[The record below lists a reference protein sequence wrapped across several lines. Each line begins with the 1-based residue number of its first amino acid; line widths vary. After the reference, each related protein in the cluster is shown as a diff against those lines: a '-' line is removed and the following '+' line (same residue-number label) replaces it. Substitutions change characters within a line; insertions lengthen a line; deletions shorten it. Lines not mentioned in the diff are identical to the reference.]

1 MENNHRR
8 VSRAAAISVWVAL
21 VVMALKVY
29 AAINTN
35 SAAAASDAI
44 ESVVHIC
51 ALAFMVYAIRLAHT
65 PADAGHP
72 FGHGKVEFFSVAVE
86 SGFVLLAGLLVVI
99 WSGNALI
106 SEHNIQDLELGLGL
120 MLTVSLINTVLGW
133 WLIRSGKKMESAI
146 IEADGYHIFGDA
158 LTSWAVL
165 VGLGLVYVTGWQ
177 WVDAILAGLVGLHL
191 IRTGIR
197 LLRKALA
204 HLMDAA
210 DPAILRR
217 VIGAINEIRQD
228 NWYDIHALRVHS
240 VGSQLHVDFHLV
252 VPAEWTIEDAHHI
265 SHDVEDHI
273 LKSLNIEGSVI
284 VHMDPKKETD
294 HYRELF
300 TVEDATRTDQF
311 AEKRGGT
318 VTM

>member
-133 WLIRSGKKMESAI
+133 WLIRSGK
-146 IEADGYHIFGDA
+146 
-158 LTSWAVL
+158 
-165 VGLGLVYVTGWQ
+165 
-177 WVDAILAGLVGLHL
+177 
-191 IRTGIR
+191 
-197 LLRKALA
+197 
-204 HLMDAA
+204 
-210 DPAILRR
+210 
-217 VIGAINEIRQD
+217 
-228 NWYDIHALRVHS
+228 
-240 VGSQLHVDFHLV
+240 
-252 VPAEWTIEDAHHI
+252 
-265 SHDVEDHI
+265 
-273 LKSLNIEGSVI
+273 
-284 VHMDPKKETD
+284 
-294 HYRELF
+294 
-300 TVEDATRTDQF
+300 
-311 AEKRGGT
+311 
-318 VTM
+318 